1 MLQPMYIRPL
11 TLLAGGLALCAVL
24 GSGVPADAAPSYRA
38 YAEGLV
44 GGLKGATVRPDLEA
58 YLDALA
64 SSARRKEG
72 RPALVSSKLLKTA
85 ARAQAIEMLKG
96 NFVGHSSAGGYSFKA
111 RFAAF
116 GDPEVNGG
124 YGENAARDRQP
135 GAVDKAKAA
144 RLFQQWLDSSGH
156 RRNLMN
162 RNYGLV
168 STGAVMV
175 GSHLYA
181 VQIFWEKCAP
191 EVPAPADG
199 SCEKRSAD
207 GQPRIGGMGTAT
219 FGVDSIQ

>member
-1 MLQPMYIRPL
+1 MSKMSKRLSCAL
-11 TLLAGGLALCAVL
+11 AFLAALLLA
-24 GSGVPADAAPSYRA
+24 VPAGAAPPYRA

-44 GGLKGATVRPDLEA
+44 GGLKGAKLRPDLEA

-64 SSARRKEG
+64 ASARRKEG
-72 RPALVSSKLLKTA
+72 RPPLVSSKLLKTA

-135 GAVDKAKAA
+135 GDIDKAKAQ
-144 RLFQQWLDSSGH
+144 RLFGQWLDSSAH

-168 STGAVMV
+168 STGAVAV
-175 GSHLYA
+175 GNHLYA

-199 SCEKRSAD
+199 SCEKRSAE
-207 GQPRIGGMGTAT
+207 GQQPQIGGMGIMT

>member
-1 MLQPMYIRPL
+1 M
-11 TLLAGGLALCAVL
+11 LCAMRTIALLVAAIVL
-24 GSGVPADAAPSYRA
+24 CAALGASAPADAAPAYRA

-44 GGLKGATVRPDLEA
+44 TALKGAKLRPDLEA
-58 YLDALA
+58 YLDSLA

-72 RPALVSSKLLKTA
+72 RLGLVSSKLLKTA

-144 RLFQQWLDSSGH
+144 RLFRQWLDSSAH

-162 RNYGLV
+162 RNYGFV
-168 STGAVMV
+168 STGAVAV
-175 GSHLYA
+175 GNHLYA
-181 VQIFWEKCAP
+181 VQIFWERCAP

-207 GQPRIGGMGTAT
+207 GVPQIGGMGIMS